1 MEISFLIVTKNRPE
15 ELQFILK
22 QLQAVFDVKNH
33 EVLVFIDGC
42 METEQLQSQFPWVK
56 WYVSNKSISASP
68 ARNLLYSKAIGE
80 IFIGLDDDAHL
91 ISEKPIET
99 IKSYFEANPN
109 LGILAFLELKGLYEN
124 PQTELAFI
132 KKEEFL
138 TTEFIGCGFA
148 IRKNVYNKTNGFPTW
163 IDIYG
168 EETCL
173 SIEVMNLDYDIF
185 YTNQVAVN
193 HRVDFEKRKLQGK
206 NYFRF
211 QKQLQNSFRIYVGYY
226 QNPILRILKL
236 LWHNFKKYAISDKTY
251 FKLYCKAIGNM
262 IWNFPMVLR
271 HRKSMTTKTQHKLKT
286 LKGIYY

>member
-15 ELQFILK
+15 ELQFMLK
-22 QLQAVFDVKNH
+22 QLQNIFDAENH

-68 ARNLLYSKAIGE
+68 ARNFLYSKAIGE
-80 IFIGLDDDAHL
+80 IFIGFDDDAHL
-91 ISEKPIET
+91 ISENPIDT
-99 IKSYFEANPN
+99 IKNYFDANPN

-124 PQTELAFI
+124 PQKKLLSIE
-132 KKEEFL
+132 KEEFL

-148 IRKNVYNKTNGFPTW
+148 VSKKVYDQTNGFPTW

-173 SIEVMNLDYDIF
+173 SIEVMNLNYDILF
-185 YTNQVAVN
+185 TNQVAVN
-193 HRVDFEKRKLQGK
+193 HRIDVEKRNRQGK

-211 QKQLQNSFRIYVGYY
+211 QKQLQNSFRIFMVYY
-226 QNPILRILKL
+226 RYPIKKIMKL
-236 LWHNFKKYAISDKTY
+236 LFHNFRKYAISDKTY
-251 FKLYCKAIGNM
+251 FKLYCKAFLNM
-262 IWNFPMVLR
+262 IINIPMVLK
-271 HRKSMTTKTQHKLKT
+271 HRNSMTAKSQQKLKT
-286 LKGIYY
+286 LRGISY